1 MGENLEILQS
11 VQSQYKEAAS
21 DLGLDPAVYEILKD
35 AERLIEVSLPI
46 KMDDGSTKV
55 FKAYRSAHSS
65 ILGPSKGG
73 VRFNEN
79 VNANEVKA
87 LSMMMTIKSALL
99 SLPLGGGKGGLKVD
113 PESLSDRE
121 LESLARAYVRAI
133 NNYLGS
139 DIDVPAPDVNTNPK
153 IMGYF
158 IDEYIAL
165 NGGKVDFGTFTGKPI
180 SLGGSLGRSA
190 ATGYGLALSVKYAYE
205 QRGESLEAKTFALQG
220 FGNVGYFA
228 AKYLSGFGA
237 ILVAVNARDK
247 QATSGS
253 SAIYLEEGFDVE
265 ELQAVREEYGSV
277 LKYDKG
283 EKITNEEFFALD
295 VDILLPC
302 ALENAIDEK
311 IAPSIK
317 ARVIGEGANGPTSDK
332 AAELLEDKGV
342 LIIPDI
348 LANSGGVLVSYYE
361 WVQNRTGS
369 YLTLEEVQEKQRDQ
383 MTRVFEEVFAIA
395 RDKNVN
401 LRRASFMKALERLS
415 DGLKY
420 RGRF

>member
-11 VQSQYKEAAS
+11 VQSQYEKAAS

-165 NGGKVDFGTFTGKPI
+165 NEGKVDFGTFTGKPI

-317 ARVIGEGANGPTSDK
+317 ARVIGEGANGPTTDK

>member
-35 AERLIEVSLPI
+35 VERLIEVSLPI

-228 AKYLSGFGA
+228 AKYLCEFGA
-237 ILVAVNARDK
+237 ILVGLNARDK
-247 QATSGS
+247 EAPSGS
-253 SAIYLEEGFDVE
+253 SAIYSTKGLDVE
-265 ELQAVREEYGSV
+265 ELQAIRENEGSA
-277 LKYDKG
+277 LNYAKA

-317 ARVIGEGANGPTSDK
+317 ARVIGEGANGPTTDK

>member
-11 VQSQYKEAAS
+11 VQSQYKKAVE
-21 DLGLDPAVYEILKD
+21 DLSLDQAVYEILKD
-35 AERLIEVSLPI
+35 PERLIEVSLPI

-55 FKAYRSAHSS
+55 FKAFRSAHSS

-99 SLPLGGGKGGLKVD
+99 SLPLGGGKGGLRVD
-113 PESLSDRE
+113 PKSLSERE
-121 LESLARAYVRAI
+121 VESLARSYVRAM

-158 IDEYIAL
+158 VDEYIAL
-165 NGGKVDFGTFTGKPI
+165 NRGRLDLGTFTGKPI
-180 SLGGSLGRSA
+180 CLGGSLARTE

-205 QRGESLEAKTFALQG
+205 KRGESLELKTFAIQG

-228 AKYLSGFGA
+228 AKYLSEFGA
-237 ILVAVNARDK
+237 KLVAVNASDK
-247 QATSGS
+247 TAESGS
-253 SAIYLEEGFDVE
+253 SAIYKASGFDVE
-265 ELQAVREEYGSV
+265 DLQAIREKEGSV
-277 LKYDKG
+277 LKYDEA

-302 ALENAIDEK
+302 ALENSIDEK

-317 ARVIGEGANGPTSDK
+317 ARLIGEGANGPTTDK
-332 AAELLEDKGV
+332 AVEILEDKGV

-361 WVQNRTGS
+361 WVQNRTGE
-369 YLTLEEVQEKQRDQ
+369 YLTFEEVQDKQREK
-383 MTRVFEEVFAIA
+383 MTRVLDEVFAIA
-395 RDKNVN
+395 NDKKVN
-401 LRRASFMKALERLS
+401 LRRASFMKALQRLS
-415 DGLKY
+415 DGLKF